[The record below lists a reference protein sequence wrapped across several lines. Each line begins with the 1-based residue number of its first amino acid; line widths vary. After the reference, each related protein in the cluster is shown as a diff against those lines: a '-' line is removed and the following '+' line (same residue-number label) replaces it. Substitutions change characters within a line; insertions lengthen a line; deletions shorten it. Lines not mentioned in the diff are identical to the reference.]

1 MASHLVTGGA
11 RSGKSAYAERLALE
25 TALPTVYIATAL
37 AGDEEM
43 RSRIEQHR
51 LRRPKDWQTVEC
63 ATAALAAAI
72 REVSRAD
79 TCTIVDCL
87 TLWLANVLA
96 RANDAEGPARDDL
109 RSLDL
114 EREALIGAVRAAP
127 GLLILVTNEIG
138 SGVIPISRLSRTF
151 VDEHGITNRRFAEA
165 CDRAT
170 LMVCGLPLT
179 LKPAASH
186 RAS

>member
-1 MASHLVTGGA
+1 MTSHLITGGA
-11 RSGKSAYAERLALE
+11 RSGKSGYAERLALE
-25 TALPTVYIATAL
+25 SGLPTTYIATAR

-51 LRRPKDWQTVEC
+51 LRRPGEWQTVEC
-63 ATAALAAAI
+63 PTGALAAAI
-72 REVSRAD
+72 RGVSRAD

-96 RANDAEGPARDDL
+96 RATDAAGPSRDEL
-109 RSLDL
+109 RSLDIG
-114 EREALIGAVRAAP
+114 REALIDAVRISP

-138 SGVIPISRLSRTF
+138 SGVIPTSRLSRTF
-151 VDEHGITNRRFAEA
+151 VDEHGTTNRRVAEA

-170 LMVCGLPLT
+170 LMVCGIPLT

>member
-1 MASHLVTGGA
+1 MASHLITGGA

-25 TALPTVYIATAL
+25 TAMPTVYIATAL

-63 ATAALAAAI
+63 PTAALAAAI
-72 REVSRAD
+72 RGVSRTD

-96 RANDAEGPARDDL
+96 RANDAGGPSGDEL
-109 RSLDL
+109 RSLDI
-114 EREALIGAVRAAP
+114 EREALIDAVRASP
-127 GLLILVTNEIG
+127 GLLILVTNEVG
-138 SGVIPISRLSRTF
+138 SGVVPISRLSRAF
-151 VDEHGITNRRFAEA
+151 VDEQGMTNRRLAEA

-170 LMVCGLPLT
+170 LMVCGIPLT